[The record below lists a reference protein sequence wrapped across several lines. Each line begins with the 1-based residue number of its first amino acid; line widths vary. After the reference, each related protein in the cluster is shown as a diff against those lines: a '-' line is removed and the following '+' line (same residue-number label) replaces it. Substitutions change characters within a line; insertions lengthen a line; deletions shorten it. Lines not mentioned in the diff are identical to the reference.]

1 MQCGNPNGKPVI
13 FLHGGPA
20 AGCSTADTEYFNPEK
35 YRVVLFD
42 QRGCVKSRPAGE
54 VRENTTW
61 DLVED
66 IEKIRKHLGIDKW
79 MVFGGSWGSTLSL
92 AYSQT
97 HPERCARG
105 IWFGSKWDVH
115 RWTSASGSGAVH
127 PEVWDECCNTCAPYT
142 KEQATAL
149 EEKLSDTKRN
159 EWTEY
164 FVNYCFLK
172 DGQLTTKENIDK
184 IRHMPGVIVHGRYDN
199 LVPPRNAWELKKAWP
214 EATLHIA
221 PCSGHTAKEPN
232 IMKLLIEATDKFSE
246 GL

>member
-97 HPERCARG
+97 HPERLLL
-105 IWFGSKWDVH
+105 V
-115 RWTSASGSGAVH
+115 
-127 PEVWDECCNTCAPYT
+127 
-142 KEQATAL
+142 L
-149 EEKLSDTKRN
+149 EPSTPRSDQ
-159 EWTEY
+159 
-164 FVNYCFLK
+164 CFLK